1 MAATRSEGRHV
12 PDTVRAAARAGE
24 PDRYLAALLAPGGL
38 SADLVALAAFSAE
51 LHRARD
57 VVREPLM
64 GEIRLQW
71 WRDALPALAR
81 GERTA
86 NPVADALGA
95 AMLRHNL
102 MPAQLEP
109 SIEARSLELQG
120 GHGECA
126 VADAEAALFK
136 AALLVLG
143 VPAAPASDA
152 LCAAAGVAY
161 GVARVA
167 AAPGIRAD
175 RGNIARAQAAL
186 EAALGRVRE
195 LDTRAL
201 PAFLPLVM
209 VEPYLRVLEQ
219 RDAGHVEH
227 FAHSLPLRR
236 AWRIWRAH
244 RRGWI

>member
-1 MAATRSEGRHV
+1 MAATRSDARHV
-12 PDTVRAAARAGE
+12 PDAVRAAARAGE
-24 PDRYLAALLAPGGL
+24 RDRYLAALLAPGGL
-38 SADLVALAAFSAE
+38 RTDLIALAAFSAE

-57 VVREPLM
+57 VVREPMM

-102 MPAQLEP
+102 MPAELEP

-120 GHGECA
+120 GHDEQS
-126 VADAEAALFK
+126 VADAEAALFT

-152 LCAAAGVAY
+152 LCAEAGVAY

-167 AAPGIRAD
+167 AAPGVRAD
-175 RGNIARAQAAL
+175 RGNVARARAAL
-186 EAALGRVRE
+186 AAATGRLRE
-195 LDTRAL
+195 LDPRAL

-227 FAHSLPLRR
+227 FAHTLPLRR
-236 AWRIWRAH
+236 VWRIWRAH
-244 RRGWI
+244 RRGRI